1 MVILSFGGGAE
12 GEHICNGLTV
22 AETDGR
28 LLAVRAR
35 FSRGWNFVDFL
46 MYLIGYL

>member
-22 AETDGR
+22 AETGIVSIHKR
-28 LLAVRAR
+28 L
-35 FSRGWNFVDFL
+35 NL
-46 MYLIGYL
+46 MNIMCGDTACYL